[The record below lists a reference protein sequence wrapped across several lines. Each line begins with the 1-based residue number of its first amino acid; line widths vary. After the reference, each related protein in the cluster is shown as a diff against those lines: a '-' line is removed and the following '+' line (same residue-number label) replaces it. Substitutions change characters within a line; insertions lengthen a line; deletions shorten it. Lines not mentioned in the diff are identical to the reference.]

1 MASIVVMRLP
11 VTAETGVMHERTG
24 LPSTWIVD
32 AAHNARPQ
40 PNLVAVMPRTSRTT
54 HSIGV
59 SLSTSTLCVF
69 PLTVMVKAMTVSPF
83 LPTTQETQMGSDQKG
98 EGESIGRW
106 YRSVRRYQSARQ
118 SCTRFLAPTPR
129 YDGRSPAE
137 WRIVSR
143 WRHGWVGWDQLTDE
157 PTSRV

>member
-24 LPSTWIVD
+24 LPSTW
-32 AAHNARPQ
+32 
-40 PNLVAVMPRTSRTT
+40 
-54 HSIGV
+54 
-59 SLSTSTLCVF
+59 TLCVF
-69 PLTVMVKAMTVSPF
+69 PLTVMVNAMTVPPF

-106 YRSVRRYQSARQ
+106 YRSVRRCQSARQ
-118 SCTRFLAPTPR
+118 SCCTRSPATTPR

-137 WRIVSR
+137 WRIVAR
-143 WRHGWVGWDQLTDE
+143 WRHG
-157 PTSRV
+157 